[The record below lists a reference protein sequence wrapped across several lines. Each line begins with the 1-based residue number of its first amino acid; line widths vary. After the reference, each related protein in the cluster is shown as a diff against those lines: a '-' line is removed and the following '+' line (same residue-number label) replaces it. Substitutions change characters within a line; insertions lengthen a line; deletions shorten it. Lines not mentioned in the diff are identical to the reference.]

1 MAEKLN
7 TGSKA
12 NFNNKT
18 PEWGSTPPPPPVDDL
33 ENGPL
38 PLSINTLPLSDRDEL
53 EMPYSLDIPQFNT
66 VDTPEETIADRP
78 DAETLYTDAELL
90 GNNYPVR
97 RMIGEI
103 GTQKVHAVEMIAARL
118 RNISDTPR
126 KLRLQFSQALAERRF
141 NRHKRRVE
149 EVDHLDDSS
158 KLKQRRM
165 AKLAKVEAQFH
176 RKTDNYDDHATMMQG
191 RIDTVH
197 HNTAERRNEKIS
209 ELKSRRDRALGR
221 KTLRAELRAQGA
233 SHLEAAAVLRQTSV
247 EHINRIGN
255 LAATVSLSNRRRDTL
270 NGLGNSQQDLAKS
283 ARDIA
288 IEHTAAR
295 NKAINEA
302 LHTPENS

>member
-7 TGSKA
+7 TGPKA
-12 NFNNKT
+12 NFNNKA
-18 PEWGSTPPPPPVDDL
+18 PEWGSAPPPPPVDDL
-33 ENGPL
+33 ENGPIPL
-38 PLSINTLPLSDRDEL
+38 PIDTLPPSNPDEL
-53 EMPYSLDIPQFNT
+53 EMSYNLDTPAIT
-66 VDTPEETIADRP
+66 TPEETIADRP

-165 AKLAKVEAQFH
+165 AKLAKVEAQFQ

-191 RIDTVH
+191 RIDTVR

-209 ELKSRRDRALGR
+209 ELKTRRDRALGR
-221 KTLRAELRAQGA
+221 KALRAELRAQGA
-233 SHLEAAAVLRQTSV
+233 SHLEAAAVLRQTSA

-255 LAATVSLSNRRRDTL
+255 LAATVSLSNRRRDTI